1 MFHLT
6 DNGDVVAEFLYGK
19 SVDIR
24 HRGSDYI
31 EAYVPIHHLG
41 MASEL
46 DGVLRVRAIQPPH
59 PTLSQD
65 DGTGGLNSTQWH
77 GVGFTG
83 HGVKVGVIDIGF
95 EGFSDL
101 MGSELPATVHA
112 RCYHQIGGAP
122 VRPFPIAA
130 GVAKTARRWLKRS

>member
-1 MFHLT
+1 MFHELSVAVVFHLT

-46 DGVLRVRAIQPPH
+46 DGVLRVRVIQPPH
-59 PTLSQD
+59 PPYRKT
-65 DGTGGLNSTQWH
+65 TA
-77 GVGFTG
+77 
-83 HGVKVGVIDIGF
+83 
-95 EGFSDL
+95 
-101 MGSELPATVHA
+101 PAA
-112 RCYHQIGGAP
+112 
-122 VRPFPIAA
+122 
-130 GVAKTARRWLKRS
+130 